1 MRSFRTAFGFYVQ
14 RHKSPKIVAIS
25 TTKKDAIIALN
36 IYARYLKAFGM
47 FTSDL
52 CLSTRI
58 VEVQPPMISENAET
72 LNQCISIILLLVGI
86 GKVVSLAWSKAKTI
100 ALCNID

>member
-1 MRSFRTAFGFYVQ
+1 MFKDTKAQ
-14 RHKSPKIVAIS
+14 KIVAIP

-36 IYARYLKAFGM
+36 IYTRYLTAFGM
-47 FTSDL
+47 FTSDI

-58 VEVQPPMISENAET
+58 VEVQPLMISENAET

-86 GKVVSLAWSKAKTI
+86 GKVVYLAWVDRSKSESVAS
-100 ALCNID
+100 CNID

>member
-1 MRSFRTAFGFYVQ
+1 MFKDTKAQ
-14 RHKSPKIVAIS
+14 KIVAIP

-36 IYARYLKAFGM
+36 IYAPYLKAFGM
-47 FTSDL
+47 FTSSI

-58 VEVQPPMISENAET
+58 VEAQPLMISENADT

-86 GKVVSLAWSKAKTI
+86 GKVLYLAWFDRSKAKAI
-100 ALCNID
+100 ASCNID